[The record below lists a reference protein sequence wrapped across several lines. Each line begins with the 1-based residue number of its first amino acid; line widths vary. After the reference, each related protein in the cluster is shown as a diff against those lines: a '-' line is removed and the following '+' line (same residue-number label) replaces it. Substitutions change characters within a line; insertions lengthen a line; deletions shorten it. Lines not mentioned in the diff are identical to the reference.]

1 MVEEGL
7 ELMTRGDD
15 NDIFGKWAWP
25 HDRNDGDPSTENEED
40 TSPEAAAYSALRK
53 LVDSNVAIDEEDSR
67 VIMAALRSG
76 KYRDVLRP
84 PPPGVIY
91 RGMSVPRGWLMRAL
105 NVSYEEEDLVAPE
118 GESSGA
124 TFTFTPR
131 NGESSSWSLSGDMA
145 VEYSRRTHSSGWS
158 IVMTAQVDP
167 DTMIC
172 GPGGFYRVKGLDEY
186 VAEDEVIAFGP
197 VKVTHLRWKKI
208 T

>member
-1 MVEEGL
+1 VPLDAG
-7 ELMTRGDD
+7 
-15 NDIFGKWAWP
+15 
-25 HDRNDGDPSTENEED
+25 
-40 TSPEAAAYSALRK
+40 EAQIILTALQ
-53 LVDSNVAIDEEDSR
+53 
-67 VIMAALRSG
+67 SG
-76 KYRDVLRP
+76 RYCDVLKP
-84 PPPGVIY
+84 PPPGSKIY

-131 NGESSSWSLSGDMA
+131 NGESSSWSLSEDMA

-172 GPGGFYRVKGLDEY
+172 GPGGFYRVKGLDVY